1 VSAACLTYT
10 AGQASHSLCGE
21 GLDAGTPMTV
31 LPAVDCPP
39 FGNAVIVLTQ
49 PAVRRVVVVLGDG
62 RRRTIALRAVPG
74 DPAATRAG
82 VLIAGTGMAVRR
94 VIALGRAGAAPA
106 TEALALAPA
115 PARGHCGTVVL
126 GAVRGAGAGGAPL
139 AGPAPHTLT
148 AADDGVRLCLGIDAP
163 PQMPQDCALP
173 PLEAGE
179 TFLSAR
185 TTPAGRLIVGLVP
198 EEVATVRLLLDDG
211 TTQDATPAPIPGYA
225 GRYAAVALAV
235 AAEVAGTRRV
245 VGYRQLD
252 ARGRALEP
260 QRIGPEFPAV
270 RRATALAPAA
280 GVPRL
285 FAAVLPK
292 AGTFG
297 PFLCLGTS
305 PQGPG
310 DRCRIATTGQFTVTA
325 QCASRR
331 ILVTGLLP
339 HPTDRLVLRT
349 AGGRDVAAHRVAVP
363 AALRRAVPRTGAA
376 AAVGTVP
383 GGTAVRELVVRGPGG
398 GRVALALPPA
408 ARQCGYA
415 TFPGLSGRGV

>member
-1 VSAACLTYT
+1 
-10 AGQASHSLCGE
+10 
-21 GLDAGTPMTV
+21 MTV
-31 LPAVDCPP
+31 LPAGDCAP

-62 RRRTIALRAVPG
+62 RRRAVALRTVPG

-82 VLIAGTGMAVRR
+82 VLIAGSGMSVRR
-94 VIALGRAGAAPA
+94 VIALGRAGAALA

-115 PARGHCGTVVL
+115 PARGGCDALLTTQ
-126 GAVRGAGAGGAPL
+126 VRSAAAGGAPP
-139 AGPAPHTLT
+139 AGPAPHALT
-148 AADDGVRLCLGIDAP
+148 AADDGVRLCLGVDAP
-163 PQMPQDCALP
+163 PRVPQDCALP

-179 TFLSAR
+179 TFLAR
-185 TTPAGRLIVGLVP
+185 KATPEGRLVFGLVP

-211 TTQDATPAPIPGYA
+211 TTQDAAPAPIPGYA
-225 GRYAAVALAV
+225 GRYAAVARAV

-260 QRIGPEFPAV
+260 RRIGPELPAV
-270 RRATALAPAA
+270 RQATALAPAP

-310 DRCRIATTGQFTVTA
+310 DHCRIATTGQFTVTA
-325 QCASRR
+325 QCAPRR

-349 AGGRDVAAHRVAVP
+349 AGGRDIAAHSAAVP
-363 AALRRAVPRTGAA
+363 AALRRAVPRAAKAA

-383 GGTAVRELVVRGPGG
+383 GGAGLRELIVRGPGG
-398 GRVALALPPA
+398 ARVALALPRA

-415 TFPGLSGRGV
+415 MFPDLSGGGL